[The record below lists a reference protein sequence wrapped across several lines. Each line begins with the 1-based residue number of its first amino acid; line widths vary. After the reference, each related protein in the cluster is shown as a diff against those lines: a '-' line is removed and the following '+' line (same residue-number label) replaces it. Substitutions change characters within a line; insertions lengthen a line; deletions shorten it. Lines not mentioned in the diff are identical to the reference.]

1 MKKPIIGITLDLAND
16 NEKYA
21 YAKFPWYALRKNYAD
36 CVVQAGGLPI
46 MIPYSNDIDGI
57 LNIID
62 GFLIPGGDED
72 IHPRFYG
79 EHIISDKIKTNDSR
93 AEFEFRL
100 TEKALE
106 RKMPTLGICGGM
118 QMINVVLGGSLIQ
131 HIPDCFDNGVIHEQ
145 PDPKDVPTHSIFIE
159 PNSLIAELANVS
171 ELKVN
176 STHHQAL
183 NKLGENLFVSARASD
198 GVIEAVESEDFK
210 FLVGVQWHCEYLNSD
225 LDRNLFKRLVEESAK
240 TV

>member
-1 MKKPIIGITLDLAND
+1 MKKTIIGITLDLAND
-16 NEKYA
+16 NEKYT

-36 CVVQAGGLPI
+36 CILQAGGLPI
-46 MIPYSNDIDGI
+46 MIPYSDNVEGI

-62 GFLIPGGDED
+62 GLLIPGGDED

-79 EHIISDKIKTNDSR
+79 EQIISDNVKTNDPR
-93 AEFEFRL
+93 ADFEFNL
-100 TEKALE
+100 TKKALE
-106 RKMPTLGICGGM
+106 LKIPILGICGGM

-131 HIPDCFDNGVIHEQ
+131 HIPDRFDNTISHEQ
-145 PDPKDVPTHSIFIE
+145 PNPKDFPTHSIFIE
-159 PNSLIAELANVS
+159 PNSLVAELAGVS

-183 NKLGENLFVSARASD
+183 NKLGENLLVSARAPD
-198 GVIEAVESEDFK
+198 GVIEAIESKDRR
-210 FLVGVQWHCEYLNSD
+210 FLVGVQWHCEYINSD
-225 LDRNLFKRLVEESAK
+225 LDRNLFKRLVEESTK